1 MNISL
6 VREHAEA
13 IQPPRVLWVPFPLG
27 RPLGIPNDPEFQ
39 RRVVVAALTL
49 LERPSG
55 PILEDFPEDIPLI
68 PGVDAD
74 GEELMACAVS
84 FAPDLA
90 MATSAEKVVA
100 EIAQLRDW
108 HDLFVK
114 NHGRTATGVAG
125 AVIEDLPEFIASWMD
140 GKSAP
145 NFRGEM
151 LPIDT
156 LRLACDELKT
166 FYSEAAL
173 AQPGSHSIE
182 SIQDWF
188 WGQTA
193 AGKMLFD
200 LRIVMQ
206 NRNSKLER
214 FFANNNLVPRRIWH
228 TIEKNADER

>member
-1 MNISL
+1 M
-6 VREHAEA
+6 REHAEA
-13 IQPPRVLWVPFPLG
+13 IQPPRALWVPFPLG

-39 RRVVVAALTL
+39 RRVVVSALKL

-55 PILEDFPEDIPLI
+55 PVLEDFPEDIPRI
-68 PGVDAD
+68 PGAEAD

-90 MATSAEKVVA
+90 EATRAEKVVA

-114 NHGRTATGVAG
+114 KHGRTATGVAG
-125 AVIEDLPEFIASWMD
+125 AAIEDLPGFITAWIE
-140 GKSAP
+140 GKP
-145 NFRGEM
+145 DLNFRGDM

-173 AQPGSHSIE
+173 AQPGAHSIE

-206 NRNSKLER
+206 NSSDKLER

-228 TIEKNADER
+228 TIGKNTGE

>member
-13 IQPPRVLWVPFPLG
+13 IQPPRALWVPFPLG

-55 PILEDFPEDIPLI
+55 PVIEDFPEDIPYI
-68 PGVDAD
+68 SAEMDD
-74 GEELMACAVS
+74 GEPMACAVS
-84 FAPDLA
+84 FTPDQA
-90 MATSAEKVVA
+90 IATPAEKVVA

-114 NHGRTATGVAG
+114 KHERTATGVASI
-125 AVIEDLPEFIASWMD
+125 AIEDLPGFIASWIE
-140 GKSAP
+140 GKPAP
-145 NFRGEM
+145 NFQDGM
-151 LPIDT
+151 LPIDA

-166 FYSEAAL
+166 FESEAVL

-182 SIQDWF
+182 SVQDWF
-188 WGQTA
+188 WGRTA
-193 AGKMLFD
+193 AGKMLLD
-200 LRIVMQ
+200 LRIAMQ
-206 NRNSKLER
+206 NSSSKLER
-214 FFANNNLVPRRIWH
+214 FFANNNVVPRRISH
-228 TIEKNADER
+228 TIEKKSGA